1 MTRDV
6 FNYEH
11 CSWSIEPERRAN
23 TTDATDATDANEA
36 LCSRAHPQTMTHY
49 ETLGVDSDADASSI
63 RDAYKRLALA
73 RHPDRARSGD
83 ARAFLELKRA
93 YDCLA
98 DAATRKRYDAALSS
112 RNARPL
118 ADEIDV
124 EEMDVVTVL
133 WGGGTGAAGA
143 RGGASEGVDVYSR
156 ECRCGDAY
164 EIPVAE
170 LQTLRKTH
178 DECVLEC
185 AGCSLRIGVRLAP
198 VGADVNH
205 ASASVLSV

>member
-1 MTRDV
+1 MVDRA
-6 FNYEH
+6 
-11 CSWSIEPERRAN
+11 RAARAN
-23 TTDATDATDANEA
+23 TTDATDATDANADEA

>member
-1 MTRDV
+1 MQTRT
-6 FNYEH
+6 
-11 CSWSIEPERRAN
+11 RGQTARA
-23 TTDATDATDANEA
+23 
-36 LCSRAHPQTMTHY
+36 LFPQPQTMTHY
-49 ETLGVDSDADASSI
+49 STLGVAPDADASAI
-63 RDAYKRLALA
+63 RDAYKRLALTH
-73 RHPDRARSGD
+73 HPDRAGSSGD

-98 DAATRKRYDAALSS
+98 DAATRKRYDAALAS

-133 WGGGTGAAGA
+133 WGGTGGT
-143 RGGASEGVDVYSR
+143 RGASEGVDVYSR

-198 VGADVNH
+198 MGADVNH
-205 ASASVLSV
+205 ASGAVLSV

>member
-1 MTRDV
+1 MNARKSFCFTRA
-6 FNYEH
+6 
-11 CSWSIEPERRAN
+11 RRN
-23 TTDATDATDANEA
+23 Q
-36 LCSRAHPQTMTHY
+36 PQTMTHY
-49 ETLGVDSDADASSI
+49 TTLGVAPDADASAI
-63 RDAYKRLALA
+63 RDAYKRLALTH
-73 RHPDRARSGD
+73 HPDRAGSSGD

-98 DAATRKRYDAALSS
+98 DAATRKRYDAALAS

-118 ADEIDV
+118 ADEIGV

-133 WGGGTGAAGA
+133 WGGTGGT
-143 RGGASEGVDVYSR
+143 RGASEGVDVYSR

-205 ASASVLSV
+205 ASGAVLSV